1 MGLTPLYPLLPA
13 GQWDDMRVLETATLQ
28 HHRSMNPCPLY
39 DEFTGTLF
47 LFFITVLGRT
57 PEAYQIV
64 TGQNVTRLCCVT
76 STDQG
81 LSWSAAM
88 DLTQQV
94 IGGAIKGSPPERG
107 KEWEDRQQEGAPGF
121 WPPGATCGVGRGGL
135 RVGSP

>member
-1 MGLTPLYPLLPA
+1 MITAHCLCVAPEWGLGDVGWSSLLSVLASICLA
-13 GQWDDMRVLETATLQ
+13 GQWEDMRVLETATLQ

-76 STDQG
+76 SVDQG
-81 LSWSAAM
+81 LSWSTAT

-94 IGGAIKGSPPERG
+94 IGRAIKGSPPERG
-107 KEWEDRQQEGAPGF
+107 KE
-121 WPPGATCGVGRGGL
+121 GG
-135 RVGSP
+135 

>member
-1 MGLTPLYPLLPA
+1 
-13 GQWDDMRVLETATLQ
+13 MRVLETATLQ

-76 STDQG
+76 SADQG
-81 LSWSAAM
+81 LSWSTAM

-94 IGGAIKGSPPERG
+94 IGTAIKGSPLERG
-107 KEWEDRQQEGAPGF
+107 KEEG
-121 WPPGATCGVGRGGL
+121 TTSSKRVTMGL
-135 RVGSP
+135 GLLEPSLLWLEVASG

>member
-1 MGLTPLYPLLPA
+1 
-13 GQWDDMRVLETATLQ
+13 MRVLETAALQ

-57 PEAYQIV
+57 PEAFQIV

-76 STDQG
+76 SADQG
-81 LSWSAAM
+81 LSWSKAT

-94 IGGAIKGSPPERG
+94 IGRAIKGSDTSRQG
-107 KEWEDRQQEGAPGF
+107 KKSHRAWHGQQRPRAV
-121 WPPGATCGVGRGGL
+121 TGRGSKG
-135 RVGSP
+135 